1 MNCLAHIYLS
11 GNDPDITIGNFIAD
25 HVKGKDYLHYP
36 VNIRKGIALHRA
48 IDNFTDNHAIVE
60 QTKQRIRQSQ
70 KKYTPVVA
78 DIYYDHYLA
87 ANWKL
92 FSGVELEVFADNFY
106 KLTDNYSNLIPARTA
121 NMLIYMRQQN
131 WLVNY
136 ANFTG
141 LQRVFNG
148 MSNRVSFENNMKN
161 AVADLQLYYE
171 PIEKE
176 FMEFF
181 KELKDFVTEKAQ
193 EQKMET
199 NGL

>member
-1 MNCLAHIYLS
+1 M
-11 GNDPDITIGNFIAD
+11 
-25 HVKGKDYLHYP
+25 
-36 VNIRKGIALHRA
+36 
-48 IDNFTDNHAIVE
+48 
-60 QTKQRIRQSQ
+60 
-70 KKYTPVVA
+70 VA

>member
-1 MNCLAHIYLS
+1 MAHIYLS

-25 HVKGKDYLHYP
+25 HVKGKEYEHYP

-48 IDNFTDNHAIVE
+48 IDNFTDSHAIVE
-60 QTKQRIRQSQ
+60 QTKQHIRHSQ

-92 FSGVELEVFADNFY
+92 FSDINLEVFADDFY
-106 KLTDNYSNLIPARTA
+106 KLTDSYANVIPPRTA
-121 NMLIYMRQQN
+121 NMLKYMRQQN
-131 WLVNY
+131 WLINY
-136 ANFTG
+136 ANFAG
-141 LQRVFNG
+141 LQRVFTG
-148 MSNRVSFENNMKN
+148 MSTRVNFENNMKN
-161 AVADLQLYYE
+161 AVADLQLNYN

-181 KELKDFVTEKAQ
+181 AELRSFVTDAVIE
-193 EQKMET
+193 
-199 NGL
+199 